1 MLKTQNSG
9 VVVKGDESTGY
20 IDWFGVVKKIIALD
34 YLGSNEVILFKCDW
48 FEVPPQGRRQSRG
61 YKKDAYGFINVDTTC
76 LHYKDDPFILGIQA
90 EQVCYAKDVENPNW
104 CSVIK
109 LRPRNLFA
117 MPNREQEVDDE
128 NDNSNYE
135 PYELNEVLRSQR
147 DMGGS
152 EEGSEDMTSWCR
164 SDMEGLGIEVSV
176 DENIHLEDDLLSD
189 NNETDIE
196 EDDDGNSKS
205 VVLTCL
211 FLLFYIFFQRMQ
223 YDAFMLCFIIII

>member
-1 MLKTQNSG
+1 MKL
-9 VVVKGDESTGY
+9 
-20 IDWFGVVKKIIALD
+20 
-34 YLGSNEVILFKCDW
+34 ILFKCDW
-48 FEVPPQGRRQSRG
+48 FEVLPQGRHQSRG

-76 LHYKDDPFILGIQA
+76 FHYKDDPFVLGIQA

-135 PYELNEVLRSQR
+135 PYELNEVLRSQH

-152 EEGSEDMTSWCR
+152 EECSEDMTSQCR
-164 SDMEGLGIEVSV
+164 SDLEGLGIEVSG

-196 EDDDGNSKS
+196 EDNDGNNKS
-205 VVLTCL
+205 VVLTCF
-211 FLLFYIFFQRMQ
+211 FLLFYIFSNVCNMTP
-223 YDAFMLCFIIII
+223 LCYVYYYYYLIVCI

>member
-1 MLKTQNSG
+1 
-9 VVVKGDESTGY
+9 
-20 IDWFGVVKKIIALD
+20 
-34 YLGSNEVILFKCDW
+34 
-48 FEVPPQGRRQSRG
+48 
-61 YKKDAYGFINVDTTC
+61 
-76 LHYKDDPFILGIQA
+76 
-90 EQVCYAKDVENPNW
+90 
-104 CSVIK
+104 
-109 LRPRNLFA
+109 

-211 FLLFYIFFQRMQ
+211 FLLFYIFFPT
-223 YDAFMLCFIIII
+223 YAI

>member
-1 MLKTQNSG
+1 M
-9 VVVKGDESTGY
+9 
-20 IDWFGVVKKIIALD
+20 DWFGVTKKIIALD
-34 YLGSNEVILFKCDW
+34 YLGS
-48 FEVPPQGRRQSRG
+48 RHQSRG
-61 YKKDAYGFINVDTTC
+61 YKKDAYGFINVNTTC

-135 PYELNEVLRSQR
+135 PYELNEVLRSQH

-152 EEGSEDMTSWCR
+152 KEGFEDMTSWCR
-164 SDMEGLGIEVSV
+164 SDMEELGIEVSV
-176 DENIHLEDDLLSD
+176 DENIHLEDDLLFD

-196 EDDDGNSKS
+196 EDDDGI
-205 VVLTCL
+205 
-211 FLLFYIFFQRMQ
+211 YILDGSTISITATSSTDGIFTAI
-223 YDAFMLCFIIII
+223 YTITTAATTI